1 MILVF
6 AGTQDARALINM
18 LLEQG
23 YEVLASVVSE
33 YGKSLLNHQQLKIND
48 ARLTLNDIKKLAQD
62 NDIDTIIDASHPYAE
77 IVSENALTV
86 AKDLNIKY
94 IRYERATALLPE
106 YEKLMIVESYH
117 QAAKVAGTF
126 GNNIFLTT
134 GSKTLDV
141 FLNEP
146 SLKDKNIT
154 VRVLPSV
161 QLITKCQVAGLTAKN
176 IVALQGPFSHE
187 LNLES
192 YKKYQSEVI
201 ITKNSGI
208 IGGTDTKISAAIS
221 LNLPIIMI
229 ARPKIEYI
237 NKVNTFEA
245 VLQLL
250 NNKNGDEN

>member
-33 YGKSLLNHQQLKIND
+33 YGKSLLNHQYLKIND
-48 ARLTLNDIKKLAQD
+48 ARLTLNDIKKLVQD

-161 QLITKCQVAGLTAKN
+161 EVITKCQVAGLTAKN

-187 LNLES
+187 LNL
-192 YKKYQSEVI
+192 
-201 ITKNSGI
+201 
-208 IGGTDTKISAAIS
+208 
-221 LNLPIIMI
+221 
-229 ARPKIEYI
+229 
-237 NKVNTFEA
+237 
-245 VLQLL
+245 
-250 NNKNGDEN
+250 